1 MVADIHRALG
11 ECFNTQPPEGGWFN
25 ALSLLRELQGFNTQP
40 PEGGWH
46 TLPLTAVLAW
56 EVSTHSRLKAAG
68 ASAAAGTARWVFQ
81 HTAA

>member
-25 ALSLLRELQGFNTQP
+25 ALSLLREPQGFNTQP
-40 PEGGWH
+40 PEGGW
-46 TLPLTAVLAW
+46 PDPS
-56 EVSTHSRLKAAG
+56 STVPPCE
-68 ASAAAGTARWVFQ
+68 WFQ